1 MRTALTIAA
10 ALTIG
15 GLLALGGVFD
25 KPWQDLIR
33 VLGEQM
39 DGDTDG

>member
-15 GLLALGGVFD
+15 GLLALAT
-25 KPWQDLIR
+25 KPASAYLLRSLDMEGDI
-33 VLGEQM
+33 
-39 DGDTDG
+39 DG